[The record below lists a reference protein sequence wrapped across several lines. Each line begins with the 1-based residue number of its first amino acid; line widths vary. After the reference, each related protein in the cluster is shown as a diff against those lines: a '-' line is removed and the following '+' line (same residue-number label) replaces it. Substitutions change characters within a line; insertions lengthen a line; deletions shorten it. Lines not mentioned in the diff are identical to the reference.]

1 MIQALLIKTAQDKI
15 IKFILKKF
23 KLDMILDYVEK
34 PNELD
39 IQMKQVQKTSSKQGK
54 SMEVMEKDIAILKKD
69 SHPPIFGEKDYKDI
83 LKRLRKLENGQK
95 GTKNT

>member
-1 MIQALLIKTAQDKI
+1 MMKFTPQGILVNKIIKTAQDKI

-39 IQMKQVQKTSSKQGK
+39 IQMKQVQKTASKQGK

-69 SHPPIFGEKDYKDI
+69 SHPPIKNLE
-83 LKRLRKLENGQK
+83 KRLKYLEGKLK
-95 GTKNT
+95 